1 VHEESPLFLFIKR
14 LCVRFQVWAMLA
26 YCSVS
31 FNAAAA
37 CVNDGGSIGAVFSA
51 F

>member
-1 VHEESPLFLFIKR
+1 MSLFIKR
-14 LCVRFQVWAMLA
+14 LCVRFQAWSVLA

-31 FNAAAA
+31 FIAAAA
-37 CVNDGGSIGAVFSA
+37 CVNDGGRIGAVFSA